1 MSKRVDD
8 LWRASE
14 IQRTGFDPGPADG
27 PPDFTAIAVTAIFV
41 IWFIAAM
48 LR

>member
-1 MSKRVDD
+1 MSKRLDD
-8 LWRASE
+8 LYRASE
-14 IQRTGFDPGPADG
+14 IQRTGVDPGPLSG
-27 PPDFTAIAVTAIFV
+27 RPDFTTVAIAAIFV